1 MSEQNKKYRRKLI
14 GWAPGTDKP
23 LAVETDVYRVL
34 DAFKVTDPCLQHL
47 IKKALAAG
55 ERGHKDLLQDYQ
67 DIAHSA
73 NSAIDL
79 VKGKHATLEEANLAS
94 ARATLD
100 QMEQEAATLAEPRQ
114 KSPWS
119 KFSIHMVLGDQD
131 GDAKSTLAKML
142 EGSKRLQSRVGER
155 SFVITT
161 PTHRFQ
167 WPDWLDQAFTNM
179 EWVHVAH
186 DEWAAQ
192 STQLQNMPRAAAFD
206 FSDLERRAIAH
217 LGDAYRA
224 MAQQL
229 GEACASNEED
239 PKARK
244 IRNSA
249 QAYYVLVAPYGEPA
263 PNHVRLLQH
272 ECPHCKDV
280 VLSCE
285 MPRHESGVSGYPGAS
300 CPHCKD
306 DLAGATFVNW
316 ADVEAIFDNLV
327 KVPPEHLRSFFKSV
341 HLHRA
346 GYGTHT
352 SLRAALHNYYV
363 QVLGGHADDADK
375 FARKVW
381 PELPEIHK
389 TRKQAQEA
397 CEKKHRRRIERLAKI
412 LAGYG
417 VEADAE
423 VVLSGGSDLKGLVA
437 DAVELIGGS
446 MRASVTPHTKV
457 IIVGHKPGA
466 KLAKA
471 LELGVNIVFASNLR
485 QTLYGTES
493 EE

>member
-23 LAVETDVYRVL
+23 LAVDTDVYRVL

-55 ERGHKDLLQDYQ
+55 ERGYKDLTQDYL

-73 NSAIDL
+73 SSALDL
-79 VKGKHATLEEANLAS
+79 LRAKDREAYQ
-94 ARATLD
+94 R
-100 QMEQEAATLAEPRQ
+100 EQESTPMAEPRQ
-114 KSPWS
+114 KSPLS

-142 EGSKRLQSRVGER
+142 EGSKRLQGRVGER

-161 PTHRFQ
+161 PTRRFQ
-167 WPDWLDQAFTNM
+167 WPDWLEQAFTNM
-179 EWVHVAH
+179 DWVHVAH
-186 DEWAAQ
+186 DEWAAK

-206 FSDLERRAIAH
+206 FSDLERRVIAG
-217 LGDAYRA
+217 LGDAYWT

-244 IRNSA
+244 VRNSA
-249 QAYYVLVAPYGEPA
+249 QAYYTLVAPYGEPA

-272 ECPHCKDV
+272 ECPHCKAV
-280 VLSCE
+280 ILSCE
-285 MPRHESGVSGYPGAS
+285 MPRHEKGVSGYPGAS

-306 DLAGATFVNW
+306 DLAGAIFVNW
-316 ADVEAIFDNLV
+316 ADVDAIFDNLV

-381 PELPEIHK
+381 PELPEKKEKGPEHRLIARNAYR
-389 TRKQAQEA
+389 RKVS
-397 CEKKHRRRIERLAKI
+397 RLAKI
-412 LAGYG
+412 FSGYG
-417 VEADAE
+417 VGPGTE
-423 VVLSGGSDLKGLVA
+423 VVISGAAGDLKSLITAAVA
-437 DAVELIGGS
+437 SLQGEV
-446 MRASVTPHTKV
+446 RASVTQNTKLLV
-457 IIVGHKPGA
+457 AADKPGA

-471 LELGVNIVFASNLR
+471 MELGVTIVFAENLR
-485 QTLYGTES
+485 RILKTKPL